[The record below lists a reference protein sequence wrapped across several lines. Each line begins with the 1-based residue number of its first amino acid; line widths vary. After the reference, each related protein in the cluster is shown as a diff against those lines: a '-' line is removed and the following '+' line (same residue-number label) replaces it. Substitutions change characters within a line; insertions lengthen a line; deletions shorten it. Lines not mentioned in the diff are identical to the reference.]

1 MKTAARIVGSFLSF
15 FFALVGTVFMAR
27 GLEVARGPLVPTL
40 SGWNVYHLDL
50 SDTFQFY
57 LGCAILAA
65 SLTFLWSQ
73 RCKPN

>member
-1 MKTAARIVGSFLSF
+1 
-15 FFALVGTVFMAR
+15 MAR